1 MKNGD
6 MHISPFFFHPF
17 ASLLKNVS
25 FLPFHVVS
33 KSKDASMTKTDGI
46 RNIIYGV
53 MVAMAADVENRTKT
67 MK

>member
-1 MKNGD
+1 MVATSDGKKQGRTEEE
-6 MHISPFFFHPF
+6 SFH
-17 ASLLKNVS
+17 VS

-46 RNIIYGV
+46 QNIIYGV

>member
-1 MKNGD
+1 M
-6 MHISPFFFHPF
+6 
-17 ASLLKNVS
+17 S